1 MDGWTQPFDV
11 KGYRGGCGFVCAP
24 TLLVG
29 VEGESGIFHLIM
41 THSPVS
47 FWLHAT
53 EILLTLGYSVTLT
66 PCYSDSTTQCHSD
79 SELQW
84 YSWLFVTVALWLHT
98 LTPHYSGTLTPPL
111 TYNYVKGETLL
122 NKEPENSDTTPIP
135 SHLLIHVSSSI
146 FYLPCK
152 TKLLNI

>member
-1 MDGWTQPFDV
+1 MWVCFCPHTTRRSGRREWYFPSNNDSQPSFILTPR
-11 KGYRGGCGFVCAP
+11 YRD
-24 TLLVG
+24 TLDSWLQRYPD
-29 VEGESGIFHLIM
+29 SLLL
-41 THSPVS
+41 
-47 FWLHAT
+47 WLHDTVSLWLWAT
-53 EILLTLGYSVTLT
+53 VILLTLCYSGTLT
-66 PCYSDSTTQCHSD
+66 PHYSG
-79 SELQW
+79 
-84 YSWLFVTVALWLHT
+84 T